1 MGSSRDQNRKNWGG
15 KNKREEEAKEEA
27 RKKQEKKVE
36 KRKNDRGEKSSKGVG
51 DLG

>member
-1 MGSSRDQNRKNWGG
+1 MGSSRDQNWGG

-27 RKKQEKKVE
+27 GKKQEKKVE
-36 KRKNDRGEKSSKGVG
+36 KRKNDRGEKSSTGVG